1 MPRTNGAVEF
11 IRPLTGMP
19 RRRGAR
25 RRGAKRSMP
34 AFKKILVANRGE
46 IALRVIRACRELSV
60 PVVAVYSD
68 VDRESRH
75 VEAADEA
82 YRLGPAAPAQSYLNV
97 ERILEVARL
106 SGCDAIH
113 PGYGF
118 LAENA
123 GFARRCAAEGVMFI
137 GPSPDVIDAMGGK
150 IAARAAARKAGM
162 PVVPGTD
169 HAVASAAE
177 IRAFAERFGYPIA
190 IKASAGGGGKGLK
203 IARSDKDVG
212 EALDLAAKEAAAY
225 FKDATVYVERY
236 LAAPQ
241 HIEVQILGD
250 KQGGV
255 VHCGERECSMQRRHQ
270 KLVEETPANIS
281 PEVRERLTSAA
292 VALARSIGYDS
303 AGTIECLVEGDD
315 FFFLEMNTR
324 IQVEHTV
331 SEMVWGLDLVKAQIR
346 VAAGEPLWFAQ
357 RDLAPRGHAIECR
370 INAEDPSHDF
380 RPHAGRLERY
390 VEPGGPGV
398 RVDSSAYPGFVIPQE
413 YDSML
418 GKLVVWGADRE
429 EAVSR
434 MLRALREYRIEGVST
449 TIPFLRLL
457 LAGEDFKRGR
467 YATPTLERFCVE
479 RAADITAEYPPV
491 APAEPSFARPP
502 HDLAVEV
509 NDKRFVVR
517 VLDDDSGAR
526 ARRRPPAFKQKKRV
540 AADGAAISAPMHGI
554 VVEIRVKPGD
564 AVEDGQVV
572 AVIEAMK
579 MMNEVLAHRAGKVA
593 SIHANA
599 GDTVETGSPLITFE

>member
-1 MPRTNGAVEF
+1 MTA
-11 IRPLTGMP
+11 LS
-19 RRRGAR
+19 RGAK

-46 IALRVIRACRELSV
+46 IAVRVIRACRELSI

-75 VEAADEA
+75 VDMADEA
-82 YRLGPAAPAQSYLNV
+82 YRLGPAAPSQSYLNV
-97 ERILEVARL
+97 ERIVEVARL
-106 SGCDAIH
+106 AGCDAIH

-123 GFARRCAAEGVMFI
+123 GFARRCAAEDLVFI
-137 GPSPDVIDAMGGK
+137 GPSADVIDAMGGK

-169 HAVASAAE
+169 RAIVSAAE
-177 IRAFAERFGYPIA
+177 IFAFAERFGYPIA

-203 IARSDKDVG
+203 IARSDKEVG

-236 LAAPQ
+236 LSAPQ
-241 HIEVQILGD
+241 HIELQILGD
-250 KQGGV
+250 KHGGM

-292 VALARSIGYDS
+292 VALARSIAYDS
-303 AGTIECLVEGDD
+303 AGTIECLVEGGD

-346 VAAGEPLWFAQ
+346 VAAGEPLWFTQ

-380 RPHAGRLERY
+380 LPHAGRLERY

-418 GKLVVWGADRE
+418 GKLVVWGLDRE

-434 MLRALREYRIEGVST
+434 MLRALREYRIEGVTT

-467 YATPTLERFCVE
+467 YATPTVERFCAAHGAEIAAAYPSVA
-479 RAADITAEYPPV
+479 RAPQGSEL
-491 APAEPSFARPP
+491 SFARPLQ
-502 HDLAVEV
+502 DLTVEV

-517 VLDDDSGAR
+517 VLDDGAGAR
-526 ARRRPPAFKQKKRV
+526 ARRRPPLSRQKKRL
-540 AADGAAISAPMHGI
+540 AADGATIGAPMHGI
-554 VVEIRVKPGD
+554 VVEISVKPGD
-564 AVEDGQVV
+564 AVADGQVV

-579 MMNEVLAHRAGKVA
+579 MMNEVLAHRAGTVA
-593 SIHANA
+593 GIHASA
-599 GDTVETGSPLITFE
+599 GDTVETGSPLITFEEATALP